1 MAIQFS
7 TEQIAQ
13 YRMAFDMF
21 DLDKDGAIGE
31 DELGKMMAQLGQPM
45 SSQDLKEFIEEID
58 IDGNGSIEFNEFLE
72 MMIKKNPSALDG
84 KEKNANDDIS
94 IAFKVFDRN
103 GDGFISKNEL
113 MHVLMG
119 LGENLTEDDVM
130 EIIDEGDKDKDGRL
144 SYEEFKALLQIET
157 SELDLP
163 P

>member
-1 MAIQFS
+1 MTIQLVFK
-7 TEQIAQ
+7 A
-13 YRMAFDMF
+13 RH
-21 DLDKDGAIGE
+21 
-31 DELGKMMAQLGQPM
+31 KMKM
-45 SSQDLKEFIEEID
+45 I
-58 IDGNGSIEFNEFLE
+58 NWCNHSIIYTNHFQ
-72 MMIKKNPSALDG
+72 
-84 KEKNANDDIS
+84 
-94 IAFKVFDRN
+94 VFDRN